1 MNLQDVRDKLRS
13 EGIVRDEPGQFY
25 TKWLRGRPYACGPE
39 GVKTSTWFMEVSEEE
54 RLAQAEM
61 WLTETGSVAKAL
73 YRDISKPDGGKRGIA
88 SFDRS
93 YQAACY
99 AVAEVVGPVI
109 SSVYTDA
116 VVGFRDEYRLADTL
130 IEMMTKSREEF
141 PLLVVADIYHF
152 FDELDLT
159 HLDRAIDGL
168 EDLEPDLRAWLK
180 LHARTELV
188 DQDGKVVSPST
199 RRMGVA
205 QGSVLAPLLANLY
218 LLPFDRQ
225 LKKCMGPGV
234 YRRYAD
240 NLGVL
245 VRTTQNTKGVE
256 KAITEELSRVRLSVK
271 EGSLRVCD
279 VENAMNPC
287 RLLGVA
293 WTKHKAWADVAYLE
307 KKASQLKADIHVARR
322 NVDSVLEYLKGL
334 ERYYESV
341 LSEEEAGRAVFAKRC
356 AWRGRTPPAL
366 RATVCGRGWRG
377 RVQRRNEPAIRLW
390 CVAAEE
396 RP

>member
-1 MNLQDVRDKLRS
+1 MNLEDVKNTVRS
-13 EGIVRDEPGQFY
+13 EGIVRDEPGEFY
-25 TKWLRGRPYACGPE
+25 KKWLRASPSAHGPD
-39 GVKTSTWFMEVSEEE
+39 GVKTSTWFMEVPEEE
-54 RLAQAEM
+54 RLAQAEA
-61 WLTETGSVAKAL
+61 WLTNEGNVEAKAL
-73 YRDISKPDGGKRGIA
+73 YRDIPKPDGGKRGIA
-88 SFDRS
+88 SFNRS
-93 YQAACY
+93 YQAALY
-99 AVAEVVGPVI
+99 AVAECVGPVI

-116 VVGFRDEYRLADTL
+116 VVGFRDEYKLSDTL
-130 IEMMTKSREEF
+130 IEMMTKSRERY
-141 PLLVVADIYHF
+141 PILLTADIYHF
-152 FDELDLT
+152 FDELDFG
-159 HLDRAIDGL
+159 HLDRAID
-168 EDLEPDLRAWLK
+168 DLDELDGDVRAWLK

-199 RRMGVA
+199 RRKGIA

-245 VRTTQNTKGVE
+245 VKTTQNTKGVE

-287 RLLGVA
+287 RFLGVA

-307 KKASQLKADIHVARR
+307 KKASQLKADIHVGRR
-322 NVDSVLEYLKGL
+322 DVDSVLEYLTGL
-334 ERYYESV
+334 ERYYQSV
-341 LSEEEAGRAVFAKRC
+341 LSEGAAHEAGMYIQNDLAPSLLRC
-356 AWRGRTPPAL
+356 ISRESSSSKKEKKQYLYGMREL
-366 RATVCGRGWRG
+366 RLC
-377 RVQRRNEPAIRLW
+377 I
-390 CVAAEE
+390 
-396 RP
+396 